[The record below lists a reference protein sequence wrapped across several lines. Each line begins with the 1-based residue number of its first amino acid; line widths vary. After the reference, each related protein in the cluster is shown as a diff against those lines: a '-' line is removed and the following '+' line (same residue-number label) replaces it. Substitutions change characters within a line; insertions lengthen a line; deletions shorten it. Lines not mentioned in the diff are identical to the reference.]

1 MLSVSDVVALK
12 IVSDVLALNS
22 YELAAKEDGRV
33 MKVIVTDEISER
45 GLELLQQEPRVQL
58 DVRLGLGKA
67 ELHQIIGDYD
77 AIITRSGTQVDAE
90 LLEHAKKLKMVAR
103 AGVGIDNVD
112 VPAASERGIIVVNAP
127 FGNTNSAAEHS
138 MAILLAMCRNVP
150 MANASLKSG
159 QWQRAPFTGHEL
171 RHRTMGIIGLGKV
184 GGRVALRARAFEM
197 DVIVYD
203 PYISEKRATDF
214 GTRLVS
220 LEELVASADVISV
233 HTPLNDETRDLVTA
247 EHFAGMKDGVL
258 IVNCA
263 RGGIISE
270 TAMLEALEDG
280 RVAGAAFD
288 VWSEEPP
295 DDATLKKLIAHPRM
309 VVTPHLG
316 ANTFEA
322 QTNVAVD
329 VSREILNLLDGKPVE
344 NAVNIARFDPD
355 LMAQMRPFMALAEVL
370 GDFISQLA
378 PENPGKVS
386 FSYTGKLAAYDC
398 MPITVAGLAALLN
411 RCTDQEVNMV
421 NANLVAE
428 RRGLVV
434 EQSRSTE
441 SEFFSNLITLSLET
455 PQGKRTIAGTLFE
468 GTPKIVR
475 MRDFD
480 TDFTPE
486 EHMLVMTYADRPGL
500 IGRIGTILGEAEV
513 NIGAM
518 NLGRRGKGGEAMLV
532 LSVDSP
538 VDEAIVA
545 RLNEAVGARFVKA
558 VHLQL

>member
-1 MLSVSDVVALK
+1 
-12 IVSDVLALNS
+12 
-22 YELAAKEDGRV
+22 
-33 MKVIVTDEISER
+33 
-45 GLELLQQEPRVQL
+45 
-58 DVRLGLGKA
+58 
-67 ELHQIIGDYD
+67 
-77 AIITRSGTQVDAE
+77 
-90 LLEHAKKLKMVAR
+90 
-103 AGVGIDNVD
+103 
-112 VPAASERGIIVVNAP
+112 
-127 FGNTNSAAEHS
+127 
-138 MAILLAMCRNVP
+138 
-150 MANASLKSG
+150 
-159 QWQRAPFTGHEL
+159 
-171 RHRTMGIIGLGKV
+171 MGIIGLGKV

-220 LEELVASADVISV
+220 LEELVAAADVISV
-233 HTPLNDETRDLVTA
+233 HTPLNDETRNLVTA

-270 TAMLEALEDG
+270 AAMLEALESG
-280 RVAGAAFD
+280 KVAGAAFD

-329 VSREILNLLDGKPVE
+329 VSREILNLLEGKPVG

-355 LMAQMRPFMALAEVL
+355 LMTQMRPFMALAAVL

-468 GTPKIVR
+468 ETPKIVR

-545 RLNEAVGARFVKA
+545 RLNEAVGARFVRA
-558 VHLQL
+558 VHLTL

>member
-1 MLSVSDVVALK
+1 
-12 IVSDVLALNS
+12 
-22 YELAAKEDGRV
+22 
-33 MKVIVTDEISER
+33 MKVIVTDEISEK
-45 GLELLQQEPRVQL
+45 GLELLQGDPRVQL
-58 DVRLGLGKA
+58 DVRLGLSKD
-67 ELHQIIGDYD
+67 ELHRVIGEYD
-77 AIITRSGTQVDAE
+77 AIITRSGTQVDAD
-90 LLEHAKKLKMVAR
+90 LLKHAGNLKMVAR

-150 MANASLKSG
+150 VANASLKSG

-171 RHRTMGIIGLGKV
+171 KHKTLGIIGLGKV
-184 GGRVALRARAFEM
+184 GGRVALRARSFEM
-197 DVIVYD
+197 EVVVYD

-214 GTRLVS
+214 GARLVT
-220 LEELVASADVISV
+220 LDELVAVADVISV
-233 HTPLNDETRDLVTA
+233 HTPLNDETRDLVNA
-247 EHFAGMKDGVL
+247 AHFSGMKPGVL

-263 RGGIISE
+263 RGGIINE
-270 TAMLEALEDG
+270 AAMLEALESG
-280 RVAGAAFD
+280 KVAGAAFD

-295 DDATLKKLIAHPRM
+295 SNETLKKLIAHPRM

-329 VSREILNLLDGKPVE
+329 VSRDLLNFLEGKPVE

-355 LMAQMRPFMALAEVL
+355 LMAQMRPFMGLAAVL

-441 SEFFSNLITLSLET
+441 SEFFSNLITLNLET

-486 EHMLVMTYADRPGL
+486 EYMLVMTYEDRPGL
-500 IGRIGTILGEAEV
+500 IGKIGPLLGEAEV

-518 NLGRRGKGGEAMLV
+518 NLGRRGKGGEAMVV

-538 VDEAIVA
+538 IDEAIVA
-545 RLNEAVGARFVKA
+545 RLKEAVGARFVKA
-558 VHLQL
+558 VHLQ

>member
-1 MLSVSDVVALK
+1 M
-12 IVSDVLALNS
+12 
-22 YELAAKEDGRV
+22 R
-33 MKVIVTDEISER
+33 VIVTDEISSS
-45 GLELLQQEPRVQL
+45 GLALLQNDSRIQL
-58 DVRLGLGKA
+58 DVKLGLSSS
-67 ELHQIIGDYD
+67 ELKSIIGDYG
-77 AIITRSGTQVDAE
+77 AIITRSGTQVDE
-90 LLEHAKKLKMVAR
+90 DLLRHATKLKIIAR

-112 VPAASERGIIVVNAP
+112 VLAASERGIIVVNAP

-138 MAILLAMCRNVP
+138 MAILLSLCRNIP
-150 MANASLKSG
+150 EAHASLKSG
-159 QWQRAPFTGHEL
+159 HWQRAPFTGHEL
-171 RHRTMGIIGLGKV
+171 KNKIMGIIGLGKV

-203 PYISEKRATDF
+203 PYISEKRAADF
-214 GTRLVS
+214 GTELVS
-220 LEELVASADVISV
+220 LNDLVSRADVISI
-233 HTPLNDETRDLVTA
+233 HTPLNDETRNLITE
-247 EHFAGMKDGVL
+247 EHFKTMKEGVL

-263 RGGIISE
+263 RGGIINE
-270 TAMLEALEDG
+270 QAMLAALESG
-280 RVAGAAFD
+280 KVAGAAFD

-295 DDATLKKLIAHPRM
+295 EDKALLKLIAHPRM
-309 VVTPHLG
+309 LVTPHLG

-329 VSREILNLLDGKPVE
+329 VSREILNLLEGKPVE
-344 NAVNIARFDPD
+344 NAVNIARFDPE
-355 LMAQMRPFMALAEVL
+355 LMTQMRPFMSLAEIM

-378 PENPGKVS
+378 PENPGKAT
-386 FSYTGKLAAYDC
+386 FSYTGKLAGYDC

-421 NANLVAE
+421 NASLVAE

-441 SEFFSNLITLSLET
+441 TQFFSNLITLSLET
-455 PQGKRTIAGTLFE
+455 PKGTRTIAGTLFE

-486 EHMLVMTYADRPGL
+486 DHMLVMTYEDRPGL
-500 IGRIGTILGEAEV
+500 IGKIGTILGDAGV

-518 NLGRRGKGGEAMLV
+518 NLGRRAKGGEAMVV
-532 LSVDSP
+532 LSIDSP
-538 VDEAIVA
+538 VDETILVQLTHAI
-545 RLNEAVGARFVKA
+545 GAKFVKA
-558 VHLQL
+558 VHLRP

>member
-1 MLSVSDVVALK
+1 
-12 IVSDVLALNS
+12 
-22 YELAAKEDGRV
+22 
-33 MKVIVTDEISER
+33 MKVIVTDEISEK
-45 GLELLQQEPRVQL
+45 GLELLKRDERVQM
-58 DVRLGLGKA
+58 DVRLGLSTA
-67 ELHQIIGDYD
+67 ELYEMIGDYD
-77 AIITRSGTQVDAE
+77 AIITRSGTQVDAQ
-90 LLEHAKKLKMVAR
+90 LLSYAKRLKMVAR

-112 VPAASERGIIVVNAP
+112 VTAASERGIIVVNAP

-138 MAILLAMCRNVP
+138 MAILLSMCRNVP
-150 MANASLKSG
+150 DANASLKAG
-159 QWQRAPFTGHEL
+159 QWQRAPFTGYEL
-171 RHRTMGIIGLGKV
+171 KHKTMGIIGLGKV
-184 GGRVALRARAFEM
+184 GGRVAMRSRAFEM

-220 LEELVASADVISV
+220 LDELISSADVISV
-233 HTPLNDETRDLVTA
+233 HTPLNDETSDLITA
-247 EHFAGMKDGVL
+247 EHFSKMKDGVL

-263 RGGIISE
+263 RGGIINE
-270 TAMLEALEDG
+270 AEMLSALESG
-280 RVAGAAFD
+280 KVGHAAFD

-295 DDATLKKLIAHPRM
+295 NNETLKKLIAHPHM
-309 VVTPHLG
+309 IVTPHLG

-322 QTNVAVD
+322 QTNVAID

-355 LMAQMRPFMALAEVL
+355 LMIQMRPFMELAAVL

-378 PENPGKVS
+378 PENPGKVI
-386 FSYTGKLAAYDC
+386 FNYTGKIAAHDC

-411 RCTDQEVNMV
+411 RCTDQEINMV
-421 NANLVAE
+421 NASLVAE

-468 GTPKIVR
+468 GTPKIVK
-475 MRDFD
+475 MRDFA

-486 EHMLVMTYADRPGL
+486 EHMLVMHYDDRPGL
-500 IGRIGTILGEAEV
+500 IGKIGTILGEVQV

-518 NLGRRGKGGEAMLV
+518 NLGRRIKGGEAMVV

-538 VDEAIVA
+538 VGEKTLARLSEAI
-545 RLNEAVGARFVKA
+545 GARFVKA
-558 VHLQL
+558 VHLNL